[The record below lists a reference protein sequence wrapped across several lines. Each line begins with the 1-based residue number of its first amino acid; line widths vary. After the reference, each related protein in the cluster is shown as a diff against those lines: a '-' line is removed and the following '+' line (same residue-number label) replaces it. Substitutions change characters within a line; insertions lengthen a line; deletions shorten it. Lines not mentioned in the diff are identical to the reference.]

1 MPARHVRLWIIAA
14 VACLGLA
21 AAMAPLPAAHA
32 DEPPYFAIEHARIVP
47 VSGPAIEDGTVV
59 IANGLIQAVGTNVSV
74 PPAAEIIDG
83 HGLTVYPG
91 LVDAMT
97 TVGLGMPKPAAPAGR
112 GAAGRRGPPAGAKIS
127 KGPEDRPGTSPWRVA
142 GDQLKTD
149 DPRIESWRDAGFT
162 TVLASPTGG
171 MIPGQASL
179 VDLAGGR
186 ASDMVVK
193 SQAAVPISLHPSGG
207 FWSFPGS
214 LMGAFAY
221 VKQVYID
228 TRWYQQASAVYNGNP
243 RGLERPRF
251 DRTERVMAGTLDRH
265 EPVLLPGNLDKEILR
280 AIDLARELEVPAVLY
295 GVQQGY
301 AVAGPISASR
311 LPALVNLDWP
321 ARAKDADPEAEVSL
335 AVLRLRD
342 RAPSTPSALARAG
355 VRFAFYSGKLKD
367 PEQILKNAKRAIDAG
382 LAPDAA
388 LRAFTLSAAQIL
400 GVSNQLGSIEPGKIA
415 NLVVTNGD
423 LFAEKTKVKLVFVD
437 GKRFTIHPKPPAAA
451 PSGRGA
457 GQLRR

>member
-1 MPARHVRLWIIAA
+1 MPARFVRLWIFAA
-14 VACLGLA
+14 VACFA
-21 AAMAPLPAAHA
+21 AAAAFAPWPAAHA

-47 VSGPAIEDGTVV
+47 VSGPAIDDGTVV
-59 IANGLIQAVGTNVSV
+59 IANGLIQAVGANVSI

-97 TVGLGMPKPAAPAGR
+97 TVGLGAPQPAGTAR
-112 GAAGRRGPPAGAKIS
+112 AGAGRRGPPPRGSPIS

-162 TVLASPTGG
+162 TVLASPAGG

-179 VDLAGGR
+179 VDLAGER
-186 ASDMVVK
+186 PSDMVVK
-193 SQAAVPISLHPSGG
+193 SFAAVPISLRPSGG

-228 TRWYQQASAVYNGNP
+228 TRWYQQTSAMYDANP
-243 RGLERPRF
+243 RGLERPSF

-265 EPVLLPGNLDKEILR
+265 EPVLLPANLDKEILR
-280 AIDLARELEVPAVLY
+280 TIDLARELEVPAVLY

-301 AVAGPISASR
+301 AVAGPIAASR
-311 LPALVNLDWP
+311 FPALVNLDWP
-321 ARAKDADPEAEVSL
+321 ARAKDADPDAEVSL

-355 VRFAFYSGKLKD
+355 VRFAFYSGALKD
-367 PEQILKNAKRAIDAG
+367 PREILKNAKKAIDAG
-382 LAPDAA
+382 LSPGVA
-388 LRAFTLSAAQIL
+388 LRAFTLSAAEIL

-415 NLVVTNGD
+415 NLVVTDGD
-423 LFAEKTKVKLVFVD
+423 LFAEKTAVKLVFVD
-437 GKRFTIHPKPPAAA
+437 GKRFTIHPKPPAGPRPAGA
-451 PSGRGA
+451 PA
-457 GQLRR
+457 N

>member
-1 MPARHVRLWIIAA
+1 MSVRHVRSWILTAM
-14 VACLGLA
+14 ACLALA
-21 AAMAPLPAAHA
+21 AAVFPWPAAHA
-32 DEPPYFAIEHARIVP
+32 DEPPFFAIEHARIVP
-47 VSGPAIEDGTVV
+47 VSGPAIDDGIVV
-59 IANGLIQAVGTNVSV
+59 IANGLIQAVGRNVSV

-97 TVGLGMPKPAAPAGR
+97 TVGLGMAKPATPAGR
-112 GAAGRRGPPAGAKIS
+112 RAAGRRGAARAGVKIS

-142 GDQLKTD
+142 GDALKTD
-149 DPRIESWRDAGFT
+149 DPRIETWRDAGFT
-162 TVLASPTGG
+162 TVLSSPTGG

-186 ASDMVVK
+186 PSGMVVK
-193 SQAAVPISLHPSGG
+193 FQAAVPISLHPSGG
-207 FWSFPGS
+207 FWSYPGS

-228 TRWYQQASAVYNGNP
+228 TRWYQQASAVYNTNP
-243 RGLERPRF
+243 HGLERPRF

-265 EPVLLPGNLDKEILR
+265 EPVLLPGNLDKEIRR
-280 AIDLARELEVPAVLY
+280 AIDLARELKVPAVLY

-301 AVAGPISASR
+301 AVAGPIAASR
-311 LPALVNLDWP
+311 FPALVNLDWP
-321 ARAKDADPEAEVSL
+321 ARPKDADPEAEESL

-342 RAPSTPSALARAG
+342 RAPSTPAALARAG

-367 PEQILKNAKRAIDAG
+367 PREILKNAKMAIDAG

-400 GVSNQLGSIEPGKIA
+400 GVSKQLGSIEPGKIA
-415 NLVVTNGD
+415 NLVVTDGD

-437 GKRFTIHPKPPAAA
+437 GKRFTIHPKPPAAPRPAKA
-451 PSGRGA
+451 PA
-457 GQLRR
+457 N